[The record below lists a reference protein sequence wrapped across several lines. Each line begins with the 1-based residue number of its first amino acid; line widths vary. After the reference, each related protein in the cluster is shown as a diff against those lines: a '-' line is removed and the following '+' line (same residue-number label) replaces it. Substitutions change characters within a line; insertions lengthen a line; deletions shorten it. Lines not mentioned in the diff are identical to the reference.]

1 MNQYLALSIAHRILQ
16 IQIVEPL
23 IAKQIVVK
31 GDKLILHKMALFQET
46 LLFGK
51 NSALRFS
58 DDGFMNGP
66 ILALDDEKVGRVLAD
81 VVPGPAGGLVASDFE
96 LREAAVAV
104 IIDLQPKGLQT
115 ILSQQV
121 LEHFYLKIAVGMVR
135 QIVEG
140 TVLLGVGHIA
150 GTDLFGCVRH
160 AHFQQVSDRC
170 LHLGI
175 DLELAAII
183 VDDVL
188 HGLLFR
194 IVVLRMIR
202 LDRGLEILDPK
213 ETGLLRNLLLNGFKT
228 AFIAKSLNWI
238 S

>member
-31 GDKLILHKMALFQET
+31 GDKLIFHKMALFQET
-46 LLFGK
+46 LLFCK

-58 DDGFMNGP
+58 NDGFMNGP

-104 IIDLQPKGLQT
+104 LIDLQPKGLQT
-115 ILSQQV
+115 ILSPQV
-121 LEHFYLKIAVGMVR
+121 LEHFDLKIAIGMVR

-140 TVLLGVGHIA
+140 TVLLGMGHIA

-160 AHFQQVSDRC
+160 AHRDQ
-170 LHLGI
+170 
-175 DLELAAII
+175 
-183 VDDVL
+183 
-188 HGLLFR
+188 
-194 IVVLRMIR
+194 
-202 LDRGLEILDPK
+202 
-213 ETGLLRNLLLNGFKT
+213 
-228 AFIAKSLNWI
+228 
-238 S
+238 